1 MAYSCALFLSRHQS
15 FPVNTRLVA
24 QAAVQEAQLRE
35 ANLEL
40 ERQKALE
47 RRLQDEMRAKEEHAI
62 AIEEQFSN
70 VQEEVTLTFV

>member
-1 MAYSCALFLSRHQS
+1 MSLICCVCL
-15 FPVNTRLVA
+15 

-70 VQEEVTLTFV
+70 VQEEVKADNAS